1 MRSRRRHLLLGTA
14 GVALALALGAVAQS
28 NATAG
33 TVTGQTGAAVCPF
46 SAAELST
53 IVGRK
58 LQRAALGGGS
68 IASQCA
74 FSAIEGG
81 KAVAPQLY
89 LTFDP
94 GNAADL
100 RDSYRY
106 YVGARAQLATHPQA
120 KARPDLGP
128 AAFTLTV
135 ADAHVTNAFFLSGD
149 DIAPLSL
156 DLSDAPRTERLV
168 LAQILDLA
176 VDRLA

>member
-1 MRSRRRHLLLGTA
+1 MRSRRRHLLLDTA

-58 LQRAALGGGS
+58 LQRAALGGGR

-89 LTFDP
+89 LTLDP

-149 DIAPLSL
+149 NIATLSL
-156 DLSDAPRTERLV
+156 DLSDAPRAERLV